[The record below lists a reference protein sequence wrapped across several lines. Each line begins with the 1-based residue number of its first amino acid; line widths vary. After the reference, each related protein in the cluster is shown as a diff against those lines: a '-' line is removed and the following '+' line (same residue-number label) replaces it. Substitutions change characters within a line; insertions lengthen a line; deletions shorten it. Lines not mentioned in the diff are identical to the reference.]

1 MNSSI
6 NLANNTWHNSVDG
19 VNRFYYNNNGT
30 SFFHSGNANGS
41 GFIFR
46 NTAQADIFTINDS
59 GTITANGTL
68 NIINSYSYLYGL
80 RISGNDGG
88 NTIYNAS
95 NSIGISAILPSG
107 GSAITFNT
115 GTSLGTLK
123 TVIAIDAATNQTTYY
138 GPINIYNGTYNSIWQ
153 LSSGTSY
160 TGVNDSLIFQHVK
173 VGTNSTWWFNGS
185 QQSTQSEISD
195 SRVKTD
201 INDISNALNIINQLN
216 PKTYNKLDDKD
227 KFKQFGFIAQDVEK
241 VIPEIVNTESEYIA
255 NVYSDGTYN
264 NKIITVS
271 KNIRNILNIG
281 DKIKTI
287 LNNDG
292 HKEYLVG
299 ASNHHNRNKKRISII
314 KNIIDDYSFEVEEE
328 IKMNENDNNIFV
340 YGVFKE
346 DFKTLDY
353 NSLFSINFKATK
365 ELYNIINDLQERIKI
380 LENKLI

>member
-1 MNSSI
+1 MLVVHQYYKLLQRIGNVNGNNDGVASIPGNFSSSASTGDTILTCINNLLLQSGGGAAGLVVNTSNNTLIYNNLKVSGTTTLNNNLIVSSNNGIQHNGPNLPLSTFDSNLYGYVSYYNAFGGDSNLYSYWGVSINLNNAGNNPSSNAGYARIPYTSSFTINQRPVGGGAGSALTNLFTVLQNGNVGIGTTSPPSSLYVSGTTVLNNAATLNSSL

-19 VNRFYYNNNGT
+19 VNRFYYSNNGT
-30 SFFHSGNANGS
+30 SYFHSGNTNGS

-138 GPINIYNGTYNSIWQ
+138 GPINIYNSTYSSIWQ

-160 TGVNDSLIFQHVK
+160 NGEADSLIF
-173 VGTNSTWWFNGS
+173 N
-185 QQSTQSEISD
+185 
-195 SRVKTD
+195 
-201 INDISNALNIINQLN
+201 
-216 PKTYNKLDDKD
+216 
-227 KFKQFGFIAQDVEK
+227 
-241 VIPEIVNTESEYIA
+241 
-255 NVYSDGTYN
+255 
-264 NKIITVS
+264 
-271 KNIRNILNIG
+271 
-281 DKIKTI
+281 
-287 LNNDG
+287 
-292 HKEYLVG
+292 
-299 ASNHHNRNKKRISII
+299 
-314 KNIIDDYSFEVEEE
+314 
-328 IKMNENDNNIFV
+328 M
-340 YGVFKE
+340 
-346 DFKTLDY
+346 
-353 NSLFSINFKATK
+353 
-365 ELYNIINDLQERIKI
+365 
-380 LENKLI
+380 

>member
-1 MNSSI
+1 
-6 NLANNTWHNSVDG
+6 
-19 VNRFYYNNNGT
+19 
-30 SFFHSGNANGS
+30 
-41 GFIFR
+41 
-46 NTAQADIFTINDS
+46 
-59 GTITANGTL
+59 
-68 NIINSYSYLYGL
+68 
-80 RISGNDGG
+80 
-88 NTIYNAS
+88 
-95 NSIGISAILPSG
+95 
-107 GSAITFNT
+107 
-115 GTSLGTLK
+115 
-123 TVIAIDAATNQTTYY
+123 
-138 GPINIYNGTYNSIWQ
+138 
-153 LSSGTSY
+153 
-160 TGVNDSLIFQHVK
+160 
-173 VGTNSTWWFNGS
+173 
-185 QQSTQSEISD
+185 
-195 SRVKTD
+195 
-201 INDISNALNIINQLN
+201 LN

-292 HKEYLVG
+292 HKEYSVG